1 MNKGNFRA
9 KEPRRAPRKNT
20 NPNAR
25 VNEVKARFGTGY
37 NYRFLEL
44 DNLQR
49 EFYFE
54 MVRREN
60 QEKKEKTKRGTNDK
74 KIL

>member
-1 MNKGNFRA
+1 MNKCNFGSN
-9 KEPRRAPRKNT
+9 EPRGNA

-25 VNEVKARFGTGY
+25 VNELKARYGVGH

-54 MVRREN
+54 MVRREKE
-60 QEKKEKTKRGTNDK
+60 QKKKNERRGKR
-74 KIL
+74 

>member
-1 MNKGNFRA
+1 MNRCNFRSN
-9 KEPRRAPRKNT
+9 EPRGNA

-25 VNEVKARFGTGY
+25 VNELKARYGVGY

-54 MVRREN
+54 MVRREKE
-60 QEKKEKTKRGTNDK
+60 QIKKKGKGAKDE
-74 KIL
+74 

>member
-1 MNKGNFRA
+1 MNRNNFRA
-9 KEPRRAPRKNT
+9 NEQGGEIKKNE

-25 VNEVKARFGTGY
+25 VKKIKALFGAGY

-54 MVRREN
+54 MVRREK
-60 QEKKEKTKRGTNDK
+60 QSKRERGSAKND
-74 KIL
+74 

>member
-1 MNKGNFRA
+1 MNNRYYGKKKPRG
-9 KEPRRAPRKNT
+9 EPKKNT

-25 VNEVKARFGTGY
+25 VNELKARFGAGY
-37 NYRFLEL
+37 NYRFLEI

-54 MVRREN
+54 MLRRE
-60 QEKKEKTKRGTNDK
+60 KAKEKGQR
-74 KIL
+74 

>member
-1 MNKGNFRA
+1 VNRNNFRA
-9 KEPRRAPRKNT
+9 NEQGGEIKKNE

-25 VNEVKARFGTGY
+25 VKKIKALFGVGY

-54 MVRREN
+54 MVRREK
-60 QEKKEKTKRGTNDK
+60 QAKKEKGSAKND
-74 KIL
+74 

>member
-1 MNKGNFRA
+1 MNNGKFRA
-9 KEPRRAPRKNT
+9 KEPRGAPKKNT

-25 VNEVKARFGTGY
+25 VNEAKARFGVGY

-60 QEKKEKTKRGTNDK
+60 QEKKKKVRRGRK
-74 KIL
+74 